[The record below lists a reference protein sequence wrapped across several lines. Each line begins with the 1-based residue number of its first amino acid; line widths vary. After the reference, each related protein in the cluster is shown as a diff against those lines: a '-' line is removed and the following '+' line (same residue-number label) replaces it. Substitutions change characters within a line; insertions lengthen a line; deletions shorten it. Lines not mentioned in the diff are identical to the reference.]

1 MFVVARKRLAW
12 QAAFFFFLVY
22 PAHSDDLAEQSH
34 RARELMSE
42 HRFSEAIPIY
52 EQLVKALPDNVGLLL
67 NLALAEEMAGHP
79 AQAAPKFETVLKTQP
94 DSIPAL
100 VSLSMARLQLNQPK
114 EAIPLLKR
122 LTKLNPSDRNAIGML
137 ADAELSVGQVGAAA
151 EHFREVS
158 AQDPN
163 DPRAW
168 YGLGKS
174 YEALASQTFNRLSKV
189 APESPYVA
197 TLLADTRVQRHQYR
211 SAFFFYN
218 EAQNKLPDL
227 PGIHAGLAQVYRNT
241 AHLDWAA
248 VEQKREQTLPAPDCA
263 AHRPECDFLAGR
275 FLEAA
280 NSAASNASPSDLFWA
295 TKAFNQLAIQA
306 FESLSALPESV
317 QMHALKAQIFH
328 DHKQDME
335 AANEWKAAL
344 KLAPDDDKLKGQ
356 LAAAL
361 FDAKDYSGAMSI
373 VEEELARDPKSPEL
387 NYLLGASLFRT
398 EQPEKA
404 LPHLE
409 LGVAD
414 RSDALPA
421 EAALGL
427 TLMALSRNAEAI
439 PHLKKALPLDDDGS
453 LHYSLARAYRA
464 AGQTDLAAQTMR
476 QYQQIQKQNQEING
490 KLETEA
496 EITAPVR

>member
-1 MFVVARKRLAW
+1 MVLRKRLAW
-12 QAAFFFFLVY
+12 QAAFFFLFVY
-22 PAHSDDLAEQSH
+22 PASSDDLAEESH
-34 RARELMSE
+34 RARELMSQ

-94 DSIPAL
+94 DSVPAL
-100 VSLSMARLQLNQPK
+100 VSLSMARLQLNQPR
-114 EAIPLLKR
+114 EAIPLLER
-122 LTKLNPSDRNAIGML
+122 LVKLDPSDRNAVGML
-137 ADAELSVGQVGAAA
+137 ADAEMNVGQVGPAAG
-151 EHFREVS
+151 HFRELT

-174 YEALASQTFNRLSKV
+174 YEALATQTFNRLNKA
-189 APESPYVA
+189 APASPYLA
-197 TLLADTRVQRHQYR
+197 SLLADTRVQRHQYR
-211 SAFFFYN
+211 SAFFFYSQ
-218 EAQNKLPDL
+218 AQSKLPDL

-241 AHLDWAA
+241 AHPDWAEA
-248 VEQKREQTLPAPDCA
+248 EQKRESTLPAPDCTTHA
-263 AHRPECDFLAGR
+263 AECAFLSGR
-275 FLEAA
+275 LLDAA
-280 NSAASNASPSDLFWA
+280 NAAAAPSASPASMFWA
-295 TKAFNQLAIQA
+295 TKAYNRLAIEA
-306 FESLSALPESV
+306 FEGLSALPESV
-317 QMHALKAQIFH
+317 QIHALKAQILH

-344 KLAPDDDKLKGQ
+344 KLAPDDDKVKQQ

-361 FDAKDYSGAMSI
+361 FDAKDYSGAMPLLKD
-373 VEEELARDPKSPEL
+373 ELARDPKSPEL

-398 EQPEKA
+398 EQPEEA

-409 LGVAD
+409 LGVAG

-427 TLMALSRNAEAI
+427 TLVALSRNAEAI
-439 PHLKKALPLDDDGS
+439 PHLKKALALDDDGS

-464 AGQTDLAAQTMR
+464 AGETQLASQTMQ

-496 EITAPVR
+496 EITAPSH